1 MKLKYEMEMMEI
13 DGSPMAVPVDDGDE
27 FRGVLH
33 MNETTADIL
42 EILKNDVTEDE
53 IVAAMK
59 ELYDADEAQICHN
72 VEKVLGILCQYGLLA

>member
-13 DGSPMAVPVDDGDE
+13 DGSPMAVPVDSGDE

-42 EILKNDVTEDE
+42 EILKNDVTEGE
-53 IVAAMK
+53 LVAAMK
-59 ELYDADEAQICHN
+59 ELYDADEAQIRRN
-72 VEKVLGILCQYGLLA
+72 VEKVLGILRQYGLLA